1 MKTGTYTLLTVLL
14 VLFTGVS
21 HLNAQSK
28 KIDGIKY
35 KVIAPGKVK
44 VEEGKD
50 MQGTLQI
57 PATVTIGKDTYQVT
71 NIGESAFE
79 NCTALQS
86 VVLPEGLEQI
96 EKWAFRNCNHL
107 LSVTFPLQI
116 KEIKGGAFQK
126 CISLESIELNNIQS
140 IENYAFNNCIS
151 LKNVTLNNVKK
162 VYYSAFEGCSS
173 LENSILKNVEYI
185 YDSAFENCYKLT
197 ATINGTKYIGENAFK
212 GCLKIIY
219 HLPNL
224 EILPDHPEMEKGK
237 EMDYS
242 TKSKL
247 EKGGFFLA
255 NTAFQFCNDIEINF
269 PTTVKRIGNNIF
281 SYMAEEG
288 SLKITLPESLNE
300 IGDNAFKQSGLT
312 SITLPSNVSINENAF
327 AKCNKLRTINA
338 ITQNTNQT
346 SVRTKFGAFQYCN
359 ALESVQLPANVTE
372 LGPNTFAYCSSL
384 RSVQAPGVQ
393 KIGSGAF
400 KECRKLS
407 QIRFSSSLK
416 DIGNDAFRACNALK
430 SLQGINEKTYLGANA
445 FFGAGITPE
454 QLKKS
459 FTYQYYT
466 KVYQSLLN
474 WRKKGEFET
483 TDQWRARV
491 TPEAQKAKTEQ
502 LIKEAEEA
510 YLAPYRNAEVTGL
523 LGTYNADQGLYS
535 VTLNANG
542 EIMDKQYIAVP
553 LADAPAV
560 KSSWN
565 QAVIT
570 PVWDVYNDM
579 PHASSFTVEV
589 NGKTYQSR
597 SDAPL
602 LASSNLT
609 LDMPLPE
616 IDFGTD
622 TPPANVNNR
631 TTVAAAQPAAPAR
644 DNRLDTDIPV
654 TGKSSPNTFAVIIGN
669 ENYQHV
675 SHVPHAL
682 NDAKVFAAYC
692 QKTLGL
698 PQPNIRSYRDATF
711 GTMLTALADLKSI
724 ADAYEGNIQVLFY
737 YAGHGI
743 PNETGS
749 SAYLLPVDAN
759 GTQTEACLSL
769 DRLYQELGALKARSV
784 IVFMD
789 ACFSGAQR
797 GDGMLVSA
805 RGIVVKAKA
814 GRPTGN
820 TVVFSAAQGD
830 ETAFP
835 YNEKGHGLFT
845 YYLLEK
851 IRETRGDITLGEL
864 TEYVETQV
872 KRQSVVINRK
882 SQTPTVTPSLQIGSE
897 AWKSLR
903 LQ

>member
-35 KVIAPGKVK
+35 KVIAPGKVEI
-44 VEEGKD
+44 EEGTD
-50 MQGTLQI
+50 IQGELRI
-57 PATVTIGKDTYQVT
+57 PATITIGKKNYRVT
-71 NIGESAFE
+71 RIGDRTFKD
-79 NCTALQS
+79 CIGLQN
-86 VVLPEGLEQI
+86 VVLPEGLEEI
-96 EKWAFRNCNHL
+96 GYWAFYGCNNL
-107 LSVTFPLQI
+107 KNINIPT
-116 KEIKGGAFQK
+116 
-126 CISLESIELNNIQS
+126 SLRT
-140 IENYAFNNCIS
+140 IENEVFKDCTS
-151 LKNVTLNNVKK
+151 LTEITLNNVENI
-162 VYYSAFEGCSS
+162 YAAAFEGCTNLTITLHKTNCIENEAFNGCKKVVFYLPEIENIPDHPDQPDLDLDYATKQKLIEAGFFLKNTALSECREVELHFPSTVKSIGQNVFANIASVGILRMKLPDSLQKIGKNAFRQSGLVDLVLPAGVSVEENAFNGCANLQNISFLPSGKNMPPICLEFGTFQNCNS
-173 LENSILKNVEYI
+173 LENI
-185 YDSAFENCYKLT
+185 
-197 ATINGTKYIGENAFK
+197 
-212 GCLKIIY
+212 
-219 HLPNL
+219 
-224 EILPDHPEMEKGK
+224 
-237 EMDYS
+237 
-242 TKSKL
+242 
-247 EKGGFFLA
+247 
-255 NTAFQFCNDIEINF
+255 
-269 PTTVKRIGNNIF
+269 
-281 SYMAEEG
+281 
-288 SLKITLPESLNE
+288 
-300 IGDNAFKQSGLT
+300 
-312 SITLPSNVSINENAF
+312 
-327 AKCNKLRTINA
+327 
-338 ITQNTNQT
+338 
-346 SVRTKFGAFQYCN
+346 
-359 ALESVQLPANVTE
+359 QLPAYITE
-372 LGPNTFAYCSSL
+372 LNPSTFAYCSSL

-393 KIGSGAF
+393 KIGSDAF
-400 KECRKLS
+400 RECRKLS
-407 QIRFSSSLK
+407 QVHFSSNLK
-416 DIGNDAFRACNALK
+416 EIGNNAFRACNALK
-430 SLQGINEKTYLGANA
+430 SLQGVNEKTYLGANV

-483 TDQWRARV
+483 TDQWRTRV
-491 TPEAQKAKTEQ
+491 TPEAQKAKAEQ
-502 LIKEAEEA
+502 LIKKAEEA

-597 SDAPL
+597 NDAPV

>member
-21 HLNAQSK
+21 QLAAQSK

-44 VEEGKD
+44 VEEGKYV
-50 MQGTLQI
+50 QGELRI
-57 PATVTIGKDTYQVT
+57 PATVTIGKNTYQVT
-71 NIGESAFE
+71 SIGNKTFKD
-79 NCTALQS
+79 CTGLQS
-86 VVLPEGLEQI
+86 LVLPEGLEEI
-96 EKWAFRNCNHL
+96 GYWAFYGCKNLQTVH
-107 LSVTFPLQI
+107 FPASLRTI
-116 KEIKGGAFQK
+116 ENEVFKDCTSLTEIT
-126 CISLESIELNNIQS
+126 LNNVENIYAAAFRGCTNLTITLHKTS
-140 IENYAFNNCIS
+140 YIENYAFDGCKKVIFYLSDMENIPDHPGQSDQDLDYNTKMKLKKAGLYLKSTALSGCKEVELHFPSTVKSIGRNVFSNIASEGILRAELPAS
-151 LKNVTLNNVKK
+151 LKEIGQN
-162 VYYSAFEGCSS
+162 AFTQSGLIDLVLPAGVS
-173 LENSILKNVEYI
+173 V
-185 YDSAFENCYKLT
+185 
-197 ATINGTKYIGENAFK
+197 GENAF
-212 GCLKIIY
+212 GSCANLRNIRF
-219 HLPNL
+219 LPA
-224 EILPDHPEMEKGK
+224 ETD
-237 EMDYS
+237 
-242 TKSKL
+242 T
-247 EKGGFFLA
+247 
-255 NTAFQFCNDIEINF
+255 
-269 PTTVKRIGNNIF
+269 PTTI
-281 SYMAEEG
+281 
-288 SLKITLPESLNE
+288 L
-300 IGDNAFKQSGLT
+300 D
-312 SITLPSNVSINENAF
+312 
-327 AKCNKLRTINA
+327 
-338 ITQNTNQT
+338 
-346 SVRTKFGAFQYCN
+346 FGAFQYCTSLQT
-359 ALESVQLPANVTE
+359 AQLPINITE
-372 LGPNTFAYCSSL
+372 LSSNAFAYCSSL
-384 RSVQAPGVQ
+384 SSVKAPGVQ

-400 KECRKLS
+400 KKCEKLS
-407 QIRFSSSLK
+407 ITQFSNKLTE
-416 DIGNDAFRACNALK
+416 IGNDAFWACTALHK
-430 SLQGINEKTYLGANA
+430 LQGFHPDTHVGANA
-445 FFGAGITPE
+445 FLGSKINLE
-454 QLKKS
+454 QQKKS
-459 FTYQYYT
+459 FTYQYYS
-466 KVYQSLLN
+466 KVYQALLN

-483 TDQWRARV
+483 TDQWRTRV

-510 YLAPYRNAEVTGL
+510 YLAPYRNARVTGL

-542 EIMDKQYIAVP
+542 ETMDKQYIAVP

-560 KSSWN
+560 KSDWN

-579 PHASSFTVEV
+579 AHASSFTVEV
-589 NGKTYQSR
+589 NGKTYRSR
-597 SDAPL
+597 SDAPV

-616 IDFGTD
+616 LDFGTD
-622 TPPANVNNR
+622 TPPANVNNC
-631 TTVAAAQPAAPAR
+631 TTVAAAQPAATVR
-644 DNRLDTDIPV
+644 DNRLDTNIPV

-669 ENYQHV
+669 EHYQHV

-698 PQPNIRSYRDATF
+698 PQSNIRSYHDATF
-711 GTMLTALADLKSI
+711 GTMLTALADLKRIS
-724 ADAYEGNIQVLFY
+724 DAYEGDIEVLFY

-805 RGIVVKAKA
+805 RGIVVKAKT
-814 GRPTGN
+814 GRPTGQ

-835 YNEKGHGLFT
+835 YHEKGHGLFT

-851 IRETRGDITLGEL
+851 IRETRGDVTLGEL
-864 TEYVETQV
+864 YDYVETQV
-872 KRQSVVINRK
+872 KRQSVVVNRK

-903 LQ
+903 LP

>member
-1 MKTGTYTLLTVLL
+1 MKTGTHTLLTVLL

-35 KVIAPGKVK
+35 KAIAPGKVK

-50 MQGTLQI
+50 VQGTLQI

-71 NIGESAFE
+71 NIGEKAFE

-86 VVLPEGLEQI
+86 VVLPEGLERVDL
-96 EKWAFRNCNHL
+96 WAFRGCTNL
-107 LSVTFPLQI
+107 QSVTFPKSM
-116 KEIKGGAFQK
+116 KEIAIEAFKGCQ
-126 CISLESIELNNIQS
+126 N
-140 IENYAFNNCIS
+140 
-151 LKNVTLNNVKK
+151 LKEVTLNGIKNI
-162 VYYSAFEGCSS
+162 YNSAFKDCTQLTVTLHGITMIENDAFYGCRKVICY
-173 LENSILKNVEYI
+173 LPEIEALPDHPNQKIDYIVQRELKKAGFCLTENAFNGCKEVELHFPSTIKSIGKNVFAHVAEEGI
-185 YDSAFENCYKLT
+185 LRISLPASLKEIGKDAFTQSGLRT
-197 ATINGTKYIGENAFK
+197 VSLPAGVSIGENAF
-212 GCLKIIY
+212 GSC
-219 HLPNL
+219 
-224 EILPDHPEMEKGK
+224 
-237 EMDYS
+237 
-242 TKSKL
+242 SKL
-247 EKGGFFLA
+247 
-255 NTAFQFCNDIEINF
+255 Q
-269 PTTVKRIGNNIF
+269 
-281 SYMAEEG
+281 
-288 SLKITLPESLNE
+288 
-300 IGDNAFKQSGLT
+300 
-312 SITLPSNVSINENAF
+312 SITLQESNDAAGKGASIDLTE
-327 AKCNKLRTINA
+327 
-338 ITQNTNQT
+338 
-346 SVRTKFGAFQYCN
+346 FGAFQYCT
-359 ALESVQLPANVTE
+359 ALQSIQLPANVAE

-400 KECRKLS
+400 RECRNLS
-407 QIRFSSSLK
+407 QVRFSNSMK
-416 DIGNDAFRACNALK
+416 DIGNDAFQACNALK
-430 SLQGINEKTYLGANA
+430 SIQGINEKTYLGANA
-445 FFGAGITPE
+445 FFGAGIDLE

-459 FTYQYYT
+459 FTYNYYG
-466 KVYQSLLN
+466 KVYWALLD

-510 YLAPYRNAEVTGL
+510 YLAPYRNARVTGL

-535 VTLNANG
+535 VTLNADG

-589 NGKTYQSR
+589 NGKTYR
-597 SDAPL
+597 SQDDAPV

-631 TTVAAAQPAAPAR
+631 TTAAAAQPVAPAR

>member
-50 MQGTLQI
+50 VQGTLQI

-86 VVLPEGLEQI
+86 VVLPEGMEQVDL
-96 EKWAFRNCNHL
+96 WAFRGCTNL
-107 LSVTFPLQI
+107 QSVTFPKSM
-116 KEIKGGAFQK
+116 KEIGTAAFKECSNLQ
-126 CISLESIELNNIQS
+126 NI
-140 IENYAFNNCIS
+140 
-151 LKNVTLNNVKK
+151 TLNGIKNI
-162 VYYSAFEGCSS
+162 YS
-173 LENSILKNVEYI
+173 
-185 YDSAFENCYKLT
+185 SAFENCIQLT
-197 ATINGTKYIGENAFK
+197 TTIHRTNFIDKDAFK
-212 GCLKIIY
+212 GCKKVVFY
-219 HLPNL
+219 LP
-224 EILPDHPEMEKGK
+224 EIENIPDHPDRSDKYIDYITTKKLK
-237 EMDYS
+237 EAGLYLGSD
-242 TKSKL
+242 
-247 EKGGFFLA
+247 
-255 NTAFQFCNDIEINF
+255 AFTGCKEVELHF
-269 PTTVKRIGNNIF
+269 PSTVKSIGRNVFSNIA
-281 SYMAEEG
+281 SEGTLRAELPA
-288 SLKITLPESLNE
+288 SLQKI
-300 IGDNAFKQSGLT
+300 GKNAFKQSGLVDL
-312 SITLPSNVSINENAF
+312 ILPAGVSVGENAF
-327 AKCNKLRTINA
+327 GSCANLRNIRFLPAETGTPTTILD
-338 ITQNTNQT
+338 
-346 SVRTKFGAFQYCN
+346 FGAFQNCTSLQT
-359 ALESVQLPANVTE
+359 AQLSINITE
-372 LGPNTFAYCSSL
+372 LSSNAFAYCPSL
-384 RSVQAPGVQ
+384 RSVKAPGIK

-400 KECRKLS
+400 KKCEKLS
-407 QIRFSSSLK
+407 IALFSNNLTE
-416 DIGNDAFRACNALK
+416 IGNDAFWDCIALYK
-430 SLQGINEKTYLGANA
+430 LQGFHLDTHIGTNTFLGSKINLEK
-445 FFGAGITPE
+445 
-454 QLKKS
+454 LKTT

-483 TDQWRARV
+483 TDQWRTRV

-597 SDAPL
+597 SDAPV

>member
-21 HLNAQSK
+21 HLAAQSK
-28 KIDGIKY
+28 IIKKIKY
-35 KVIAPGKVK
+35 KIIADGKVK
-44 VEEGKD
+44 IEEGKNVKES
-50 MQGTLQI
+50 LKI
-57 PATVTIGKDTYQVT
+57 PTTITIGKTTYRVT
-71 NIGESAFE
+71 TIGSRAFE
-79 NCTALQS
+79 GCIELQS
-86 VVLPEGLEQI
+86 VVLPESLEQI
-96 EKWAFRNCNHL
+96 DSCAFKNCINL
-107 LSVTFPLQI
+107 RSVTFPKNMKSI
-116 KEIKGGAFQK
+116 G
-126 CISLESIELNNIQS
+126 ISSFEGCTSLLNIELNVEKVNESAFKNCKQLTAILH
-140 IENYAFNNCIS
+140 EANYIDDNAFYEC
-151 LKNVTLNNVKK
+151 KK
-162 VYYSAFEGCSS
+162 VIYYLPKIAKLSDHPDPAEGMSYKSNDTPKTSAYWRTRATAKINYE
-173 LENSILKNVEYI
+173 IKN
-185 YDSAFENCYKLT
+185 A
-197 ATINGTKYIGENAFK
+197 
-212 GCLKIIY
+212 
-219 HLPNL
+219 L
-224 EILPDHPEMEKGK
+224 EI
-237 EMDYS
+237 S
-242 TKSKL
+242 
-247 EKGGFFLA
+247 GFFISNSALHS
-255 NTAFQFCNDIEINF
+255 CKEVELYF
-269 PTTVKRIGNNIF
+269 PSTIKTIGKNIF
-281 SYMAEEG
+281 SLVAEQG
-288 SLKITLPESLNE
+288 ILQINLSKSLQYISK
-300 IGDNAFKQSGLT
+300 DAFRKSGL
-312 SITLPSNVSINENAF
+312 ITVSLPANVSIGKNAF
-327 AKCNKLRTINA
+327 AECDKLKN
-338 ITQNTNQT
+338 ITLQESSNNLSTNF
-346 SVRTKFGAFQYCN
+346 SNGHIDFGAFQYCN
-359 ALESVQLPANVTE
+359 ALENVQFSTHIIE
-372 LGPNTFAYCSSL
+372 LGPNAFAYCSSL
-384 RSVQAPGVQ
+384 SSIQAPGIK
-393 KIGSGAF
+393 KIRYGVF
-400 KECRKLS
+400 KKCKKLS
-407 QIRFSSSLK
+407 QVSFSSNLREIS
-416 DIGNDAFRACNALK
+416 DEAFLDCVALK
-430 SLQGINEKTYLGANA
+430 SLQGINKKTYLGSNV
-445 FFGAGITPE
+445 FFGSSINLE

-459 FTYQYYT
+459 FTYQYYA
-466 KVYQSLLN
+466 KVYQTLMD

-510 YLAPYRNAEVTGL
+510 YLAPYRNAQVTGL

-535 VTLNANG
+535 VTLNADG

-570 PVWDVYNDM
+570 PTWDVYNDM

-589 NGKTYQSR
+589 NGKTYR
-597 SDAPL
+597 SQDDAPL

-769 DRLYQELGALKARSV
+769 DRLYRELGALKARSV

>member
-14 VLFTGVS
+14 VLFTGVNQ
-21 HLNAQSK
+21 LAAQSK

-44 VEEGKD
+44 VEEAKNA
-50 MQGTLQI
+50 QGALRI
-57 PATVTIGKDTYQVT
+57 PATVTIGKNTYQVT
-71 NIGESAFE
+71 NIGEKAFE
-79 NCTALQS
+79 ACTGLQS
-86 VVLPEGLEQI
+86 ITLPEGLERVDL
-96 EKWAFRNCNHL
+96 WAFRGCTNL
-107 LSVTFPLQI
+107 QSVTFPNNM
-116 KEIKGGAFQK
+116 KEIAIEAFKGCQ
-126 CISLESIELNNIQS
+126 N
-140 IENYAFNNCIS
+140 
-151 LKNVTLNNVKK
+151 LKEVTLNGVGNI
-162 VYYSAFEGCSS
+162 YNSAFKDCTQLTVTLHGITMIEYDAFYGCRKVICYLPE
-173 LENSILKNVEYI
+173 LETLPDHPEEKMDYMVQKELKKAGFCLSENAFNGCKEVELHFPPTLKRIGKNVFKTVAEKGI
-185 YDSAFENCYKLT
+185 LRISLPASLKEIGQNAFSRTGLT
-197 ATINGTKYIGENAFK
+197 TVSLPSDVSIGENAFG
-212 GCLKIIY
+212 GC
-219 HLPNL
+219 
-224 EILPDHPEMEKGK
+224 
-237 EMDYS
+237 
-242 TKSKL
+242 SKL
-247 EKGGFFLA
+247 QSVTLQESRNA
-255 NTAFQFCNDIEINF
+255 SAQSTADHVAATC
-269 PTTVKRIGNNIF
+269 
-281 SYMAEEG
+281 
-288 SLKITLPESLNE
+288 
-300 IGDNAFKQSGLT
+300 AF
-312 SITLPSNVSINENAF
+312 
-327 AKCNKLRTINA
+327 
-338 ITQNTNQT
+338 
-346 SVRTKFGAFQYCN
+346 VRCK
-359 ALESVQLPANVTE
+359 ALETVELPARITE
-372 LGPNTFAYCSSL
+372 LGSSAFAYCTSL

-393 KIGSGAF
+393 KIGSNAF
-400 KECRKLS
+400 RECGTLS
-407 QIRFSSSLK
+407 QVRFSSSLK

-430 SLQGINEKTYLGANA
+430 SLQGVNENTYLGANA
-445 FFGAGITPE
+445 FFGTGIDME
-454 QLKKS
+454 QQKKS
-459 FTYQYYT
+459 FTYQYYS
-466 KVYQSLLN
+466 KVYQALLN

-491 TPEAQKAKTEQ
+491 TPEAQKTKTEQ

-510 YLAPYRNAEVTGL
+510 YLAPYRNAQVTGL

-542 EIMDKQYIAVP
+542 ETMDKQYIAVP
-553 LADAPAV
+553 LADAPDV

-579 PHASSFTVEV
+579 AHASSFTVEV
-589 NGKTYQSR
+589 NGKTYRSR
-597 SDAPL
+597 SDAPV

-616 IDFGTD
+616 LDFGTD

-631 TTVAAAQPAAPAR
+631 TTVAAAQPAATVR

-669 ENYQHV
+669 EHYQHV
-675 SHVPHAL
+675 SQVPHAL

-698 PQPNIRSYRDATF
+698 PQSNIRSYHDATF

-724 ADAYEGNIQVLFY
+724 SDAYEGDIEVLFY

-805 RGIVVKAKA
+805 RGIVVKAKT
-814 GRPTGN
+814 GRPTGQ

-835 YNEKGHGLFT
+835 YHEKGHGLFT

-851 IRETRGDITLGEL
+851 IRETRGDVTLGEL
-864 TEYVETQV
+864 YDYVETQV
-872 KRQSVVINRK
+872 RRQSVVVNRK

-897 AWKSLR
+897 TWKSLR
-903 LQ
+903 LP